1 MSEATEYHE
10 INETNDEEII
20 DVFDDKDFT
29 GVKNIYEA
37 IKNVEKTT
45 IPVLTKYERAKIIGV
60 RSQQLADGAIPL
72 IKVPDEITSVD
83 KIAYLEL
90 KARKI
95 PLIVRRWLSET
106 PKIYEDWK
114 IEEFEIIDI

>member
-1 MSEATEYHE
+1 MSESTEYNE
-10 INETNDEEII
+10 MNETNDEEII
-20 DVFDDKDFT
+20 DVFEDKDFT
-29 GVKNIYEA
+29 GVKSVYEA
-37 IKNVEKTT
+37 IKNIEKTT

-90 KARKI
+90 KARKT

>member
-1 MSEATEYHE
+1 MSEAAEYHE

-90 KARKI
+90 KERKT